1 MKKGL
6 FLFPACALASFVA
19 AAHAAPI
26 FDPTGFD
33 LRETRAFSMS
43 VLPAS
48 ALGQAKAESPY
59 RLTPDG
65 IALTSPARKPTAYH
79 ARQPRT
85 EFSESRPWRV
95 RDAEALLDA
104 TLHIDRFPKRGN
116 VVLAELTTDEDAA
129 PILRILVDGDRL
141 VLHGQVENI
150 PENGVV
156 LGTMDDTHT
165 THIVV
170 HTRPDGTVMVGTNG
184 TASEFRLF
192 PKATGIPVMFRTGAH
207 VVNDIGTTPDEVE
220 ITLTGLS
227 VHHGAAQSGLR
238 S

>member
-19 AAHAAPI
+19 AAHAAPV

-33 LRETRAFSMS
+33 LRETKAFSMS
-43 VLPAS
+43 VLPAT
-48 ALGQAKAESPY
+48 ALGQPKADAPY
-59 RLTPDG
+59 RLTPGG
-65 IALTSPARKPTAYH
+65 IALSSEARKPTAYH

-95 RDAEALLDA
+95 ADAEAMLDA
-104 TLHIDRFPKRGN
+104 TIHIDRFPKSGN
-116 VVLAELTTDEDAA
+116 VVLAELTADEDAT

-141 VLHGQVENI
+141 VLHGQIDNA

-156 LGTMDDTHT
+156 LGTLDDTHT
-165 THIVV
+165 AHIVL
-170 HTRPDGTVMVGTNG
+170 HTRPDGMMTVAANG
-184 TASEFRLF
+184 TPSTFRLS
-192 PKATGIPVMFRTGAH
+192 PQAMAIPVMFRTGAH
-207 VVNDIGTTPDEVE
+207 AINDIGTTPDQIAV
-220 ITLTGLS
+220 TLTGLS